1 MAEPIILPSKKK
13 MNVKHVLLLVLI
25 CMVAFLFYS
34 TIFASH
40 EGKTYRSLPLN
51 HALKKD
57 GIFRKEPL
65 LQKLFLFPEESF
77 DAAEVD
83 SIATRISH
91 LPPHM
96 LTRLNEREIKIK
108 VFNGALT
115 DQKEAA
121 HLAGIKPRGYKKT
134 GVNWDH
140 VPGMGG
146 NKMVFVK
153 IGASEMGKGH
163 GSVNLELH
171 ELAHTI
177 DRLIYDNIRYKEEF
191 LRIWKQEA
199 PVYFKGRDY
208 FIKYPEE
215 YFAEVFAM
223 YYLNDTTKQE
233 LKNGAP
239 QTYKFIQNLN

>member
-1 MAEPIILPSKKK
+1 MAETKVASSRKKINKFQVTMLILF
-13 MNVKHVLLLVLI
+13 
-25 CMVAFLFYS
+25 CMVAFLFYT

-40 EGKTYRSLPLN
+40 DGKTYRSLPLN

-57 GIFRKEPL
+57 GIFKEKPA

-77 DAAEVD
+77 DASEVEWM
-83 SIATRISH
+83 ATRISH
-91 LPPHM
+91 LPPNM
-96 LTRLNEREIKIK
+96 LKRLNDREIKIK
-108 VFNGALT
+108 VFNGSLT
-115 DQKEAA
+115 EQKEAT
-121 HLAGIKPRGYKKT
+121 HLSGIKPRGYKKS
-134 GVNWDH
+134 GVKWDR

-146 NKMVFVK
+146 NKIVFVK

-191 LRIWKQEA
+191 LRIWKKEA
-199 PVYFKGRDY
+199 PLFFNGRDY

-215 YFAEVFAM
+215 YFAEVFSM
-223 YYLNDTTKQE
+223 YYLNETTNQE

-239 QTYKFIQNLN
+239 LTYNYIKNLN